1 MTNLCRNLWKVPSV
15 SSIFHDFTL
24 TVSPKYASV
33 FELAS
38 YLPDS
43 LLPAY
48 EDVKDTLVTWL
59 SKLGIVRS
67 SSDSSAADSS
77 RARQALQDAENALRD
92 MKNDR
97 ETKASTAAKI
107 FEATGFGK
115 KGEWKK
121 LDGECFEK
129 NTGE

>member
-1 MTNLCRNLWKVPSV
+1 MTNLCRSLWKVPSV

-107 FEATGFGK
+107 SQRFRHSAPGVRGSE
-115 KGEWKK
+115 
-121 LDGECFEK
+121 
-129 NTGE
+129 